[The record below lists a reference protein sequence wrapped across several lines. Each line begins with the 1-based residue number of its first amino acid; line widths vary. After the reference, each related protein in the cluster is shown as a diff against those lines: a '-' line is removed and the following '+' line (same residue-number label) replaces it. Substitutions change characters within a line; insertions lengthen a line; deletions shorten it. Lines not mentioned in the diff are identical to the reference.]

1 MPQPFV
7 AFCLVFSCYA
17 MADGVAQTINR
28 RKLVQELY
36 DKKTLHRLL
45 NVQPR
50 AGVVLHD
57 LSNEPE
63 TSRTPVASSS
73 QTVEPAPKD
82 KDDTHGKKRKREDE
96 PVPTRTH
103 SVAKK
108 QEVAVEDDDDKMEEK
123 DDAEDEEEEE
133 SRYGIPPKK
142 RRRTAISQDVHDVFT
157 SDEDGSDD
165 GSDDEDESSED
176 EAMLVV
182 HTGEDERRG
191 EAESDSGST
200 SDSLAEEEMQYE
212 KRTAGTGKAP
222 VKINRK
228 REYWASKGVA
238 EAGKDSP

>member
-1 MPQPFV
+1 MV
-7 AFCLVFSCYA
+7 
-17 MADGVAQTINR
+17 DGVAQTINR

-36 DKKTLHRLL
+36 EKRTLHRLL

-63 TSRTPVASSS
+63 SSRTPLASSS

-82 KDDTHGKKRKREDE
+82 KDNTHGKKRKREDE
-96 PVPTRTH
+96 PSPTRKH
-103 SVAKK
+103 SVVKK
-108 QEVAVEDDDDKMEEK
+108 QEVVGEDEEDDMEEK
-123 DDAEDEEEEE
+123 DAEDEEEEE

-142 RRRTAISQDVHDVFT
+142 RRRTSISQDVHDVFT
-157 SDEDGSDD
+157 SDEDGSDEV
-165 GSDDEDESSED
+165 DEDESSED

-182 HTGEDERRG
+182 HTGEDERRDEG
-191 EAESDSGST
+191 RVAESDSGST

-212 KRTAGTGKAP
+212 KRTAGAGKVP

>member
-1 MPQPFV
+1 
-7 AFCLVFSCYA
+7 

-36 DKKTLHRLL
+36 EKRTLHRLL

-57 LSNEPE
+57 LSDEPE
-63 TSRTPVASSS
+63 SSGIPLASSS

-96 PVPTRTH
+96 PGPTRRH

-108 QEVAVEDDDDKMEEK
+108 QAVVDEEEEDEMEGK
-123 DDAEDEEEEE
+123 DDAEDEDEEE

-142 RRRTAISQDVHDVFT
+142 KRRMAISQDVHDVFT

-165 GSDDEDESSED
+165 DDEDED

-182 HTGEDERRG
+182 HTGEDERPG

-212 KRTAGTGKAP
+212 KRTAEAGKGP

-228 REYWASKGVA
+228 RAYWASKGVA